1 MSEAATGVTTGRRRL
16 QPNKAFQRLWVAGT
30 LGAFFTTLARTLPGD
45 LHQLVYEF
53 NPGFALNVV
62 LRYGY
67 QLWLIWYFFLS
78 NLRSQND
85 DPPKK
90 HEVPYDVVQSVCGLI
105 AAYYLGFL
113 VSPNLAEHPYGT
125 FHGILAYLAPNGAIC
140 VICFLAWLL
149 FREKHLELQ
158 TPRLVGAG
166 IGAASLVLVVAIRN
180 GPWWSVSTLLLSL
193 AVLLWPL
200 RKFHRTRV
208 QETRE
213 PGLPAMGEND
223 RGANT
228 AVMAKSP
235 VDGAEAASPGEAA
248 TKDSLASSVRK

>member
-1 MSEAATGVTTGRRRL
+1 MSEAASRVTTERRRL

-30 LGAFFTTLARTLPGD
+30 LGAFFAALARTLPGD

-53 NPGFALNVV
+53 DPGFALNAV

-90 HEVPYDVVQSVCGLI
+90 HEVPYDVVQSTCGLI

-113 VSPNLAEHPYGT
+113 VSPNLAEHPYGL
-125 FHGILAYLAPNGAIC
+125 FHGTLAYLAPNGAIC
-140 VICFLAWLL
+140 VICFLAWRL

-158 TPRLVGAG
+158 RPRLVGAG

-180 GPWWSVSTLLLSL
+180 CPWWSVSTLLVPLV
-193 AVLLWPL
+193 ALLWPL
-200 RKFHRTRV
+200 GKFHRTRV
-208 QETRE
+208 QETEE
-213 PGLPAMGEND
+213 PGPAPMGEND
-223 RGANT
+223 RPANT
-228 AVMAKSP
+228 TVVAKPIADGSKPASP
-235 VDGAEAASPGEAA
+235 AEAAI
-248 TKDSLASSVRK
+248 KDSPASSVRK